1 MRDDKLGCAKLRCTP
16 HDNGSRRVY
25 WCCHG
30 CDELDCKS
38 RCNNDRAVCNVA
50 TNTNVAVRG
59 KIELADAEAAYE
71 LWRIGK
77 INKTQAAI
85 RCGMSQ
91 SGFWRYVKGRQQH
104 NE

>member
-1 MRDDKLGCAKLRCTP
+1 MRDDNLGCAKLRCTP
-16 HDNGSRRVY
+16 HDNGRNRVY

-50 TNTNVAVRG
+50 TNTNWVPKEG
-59 KIELADAEAAYE
+59 I
-71 LWRIGK
+71 RI
-77 INKTQAAI
+77 
-85 RCGMSQ
+85 R
-91 SGFWRYVKGRQQH
+91 RRDD